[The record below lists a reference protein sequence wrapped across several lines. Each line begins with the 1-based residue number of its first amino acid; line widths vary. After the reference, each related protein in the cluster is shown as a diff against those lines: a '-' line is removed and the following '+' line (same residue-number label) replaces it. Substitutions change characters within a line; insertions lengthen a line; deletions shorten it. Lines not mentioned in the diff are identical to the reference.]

1 MFARL
6 PLSVVTPTLDFT
18 GLIRVSYIHQL
29 YGFTATK
36 TKA

>member
-6 PLSVVTPTLDFT
+6 LLSVVIPTLDFT

-29 YGFTATK
+29 YAFTATK